1 MSDLAV
7 FATEALKNPMF
18 AGIMAAGLT
27 GGAMM
32 AIRSVLPYAGR
43 IFREQF
49 CTSLVV
55 YNNEKFYQ
63 KLKVFLSKHKYAASA
78 RSNSVAEWYS
88 WQDEDWKWGMTPGA
102 GWHFFW
108 HKGNF
113 YVVYRNISATALAN
127 NTGWNGPQRDEQFYF
142 YTLGRNQN
150 ALVELLTEVHDVL
163 DEPGTVP
170 IYIWTGGAFELAQY
184 REKRSLDTIFIPDA
198 QKARIVDDIQQFL
211 DSRDVYRRR
220 GTPYRRGYM
229 LEGPPGTGKSSIILS
244 LAGHFDKPVYIINPS
259 TLTDDNTLQ
268 RAFNAVEGNGILLI
282 EDIDA
287 VSVTEQRTEKAPAQ
301 PEPKKDLFGLPNAA
315 PEEPKK
321 SGITLSGLL
330 NGIDGVIARDGR
342 LLFITTNHA
351 GNLDEALIRPG
362 RIDLREHL
370 GLMDMTESLS
380 MFECFHPSY
389 DIEAFRTW
397 IAPQLPMSPAA
408 MQNVLL
414 SYRSD
419 TPLTS
424 PSNDVPCP
432 MLEVAA

>member
-1 MSDLAV
+1 MQNPMVGGAIALAV
-7 FATEALKNPMF
+7 
-18 AGIMAAGLT
+18 T
-27 GGAMM
+27 GGVMVS
-32 AIRSVLPYAGR
+32 IRSVLPYMGR

-63 KLKVFLSKHKYAASA
+63 KLKVFLSKHKYAAKA

-88 WQDEDWKWGMTPGA
+88 WQEEDWKWGMTPGA

-113 YVVYRNISATALAN
+113 YVVYRSISPTAIAN
-127 NTGWNGPQRDEQFYF
+127 MTGWNGPQRDEQFYF
-142 YTLGRNQN
+142 YTLGRNQK
-150 ALVELLTEVHDVL
+150 ALTSLLTEVHDVL

-170 IYIWTGGAFELAQY
+170 IYIWTGGQFELAQY
-184 REKRSLDTIFIPDA
+184 REKRNLDTIFIPAD

-211 DSRDVYRRR
+211 DSRSVYRRR

-287 VSVTEQRTEKAPAQ
+287 VSVTEQRVDKDKAPA
-301 PEPKKDLFGLPNAA
+301 PAVVVVKKEGEPVPAA
-315 PEEPKK
+315 EEKK

-370 GLMDMTESLS
+370 GLMEITEAVS
-380 MFECFHPSY
+380 MFECFHPTY
-389 DIEAFRTW
+389 DVEAFRAW

-408 MQNVLL
+408 MQNILL
-414 SYRSD
+414 SYRPD
-419 TPLTS
+419 TPERIIPIKTA
-424 PSNDVPCP
+424 
-432 MLEVAA
+432 VAA

>member
-1 MSDLAV
+1 MDLSTVIAEGMS
-7 FATEALKNPMF
+7 NPMI
-18 AGIMAAGLT
+18 AGGVTLALT

-32 AIRSVLPYAGR
+32 MVRSVLPYLGR

-63 KLKVFLSKHKYAASA
+63 KLKVFLSKHRYAAKA

-88 WQDEDWKWGMTPGA
+88 WQEEDWKWGMTPGA

-113 YVVYRNISATALAN
+113 YVVYRSISATALAN
-127 NTGWNGPQRDEQFYF
+127 ATGWNGPQRDEQFYF
-142 YTLGRNQN
+142 YTIGRNQK
-150 ALVELLTEVHDVL
+150 ALTSLLAEVHDVL
-163 DEPGTVP
+163 EEPGTVP
-170 IYIWTGGAFELAQY
+170 IYIWTGGQFELAQY
-184 REKRSLDTIFIPDA
+184 REKRSLDTIFIPAD
-198 QKARIVDDIQQFL
+198 QKARIVSDIQQFL
-211 DSRDVYRRR
+211 DSRNVYRRR

-287 VSVTEQRTEKAPAQ
+287 VSVTEQRTDKAPPPQ
-301 PEPKKDLFGLPNAA
+301 PVVVKVGEPGA
-315 PEEPKK
+315 PAVAEEKK

-370 GLMDMTESLS
+370 GLMEITEAVS
-380 MFECFHPSY
+380 MFECFHPDY
-389 DIEAFRTW
+389 DVTDFREW

-408 MQNVLL
+408 MQNILL
-414 SYRSD
+414 AYHPGSLGLPKR
-419 TPLTS
+419 PLGLTHKLA
-424 PSNDVPCP
+424 V
-432 MLEVAA
+432 VA